1 MFDFG
6 LLVDNWTSFFQT
18 PMGAAFF
25 VPLYA
30 IWVTL
35 LLPGVWAS
43 MVAGALYGLWLGSF
57 LVFLGACLG
66 AVLAFFLARSL
77 LRGWVQRWLANFP
90 KLHLVQKAVSRE
102 GLKLVVLTRLS
113 PAFPFSILNFVYGL
127 SEISVRDYSLGLI
140 GILPGTLLFC
150 SLGALAGDIAHFGDV
165 LSDRTNT
172 ISYAFKLIG
181 LLATITAV
189 WVVSRIARNALKELD
204 A

>member
-6 LLVDNWTSFFQT
+6 LPLDNWISLLQT
-18 PMGAAFF
+18 PMGAILF

-30 IWVTL
+30 IWVTF

-43 MVAGALYGLWLGSF
+43 MLAGALYGLWFGSF

-66 AVLAFFLARSL
+66 AELAFLLARSFM
-77 LRGWVQRWLANFP
+77 RAWVQRWLSDFP

-127 SEISVRDYSLGLI
+127 SEVTLRDVI
-140 GILPGTLLFC
+140 GEFQINE
-150 SLGALAGDIAHFGDV
+150 H
-165 LSDRTNT
+165 T
-172 ISYAFKLIG
+172 IWL
-181 LLATITAV
+181 
-189 WVVSRIARNALKELD
+189 
-204 A
+204 